1 MEIVTAFVL
10 IPVVGEFFVE
20 LAKEFH
26 LYEHPWPKVE
36 GAMNTLIA
44 LANNPTYRIVA
55 ALVVGLLIGVLA
67 DSFLKRREA
76 KQTAKEALPDEWLS
90 PMEARNRF
98 PIFLNEKEAAIA
110 ALEQARRSF
119 EMIARPML
127 NMGDNNMNA
136 PDLVKARDELNDKQI
151 MYDILS
157 DECIDDIYKQ
167 LHSGQLIAKG
177 VPHQHGNN
185 IVFIPKDEWTF
196 LELHFDDETAYMKN
210 MVSSFG

>member
-1 MEIVTAFVL
+1 
-10 IPVVGEFFVE
+10 
-20 LAKEFH
+20 
-26 LYEHPWPKVE
+26 
-36 GAMNTLIA
+36 
-44 LANNPTYRIVA
+44 
-55 ALVVGLLIGVLA
+55 
-67 DSFLKRREA
+67 
-76 KQTAKEALPDEWLS
+76 
-90 PMEARNRF
+90 
-98 PIFLNEKEAAIA
+98 
-110 ALEQARRSF
+110 
-119 EMIARPML
+119 
-127 NMGDNNMNA
+127 MGDNNMNA